1 MNASG
6 VSSTDH
12 LSSLYGTYS
21 GTLGSSAALPV
32 GPPSV
37 PAGPS
42 IKSQSSVGCH
52 SNRIGGGSHKD
63 KQGVIMVNQE
73 VTMVNLDTKQKE
85 DKNDPHNGKLRNS
98 FDYVHLVSY
107 AMQFN
112 LSREQFL

>member
-6 VSSTDH
+6 VSSTNH

-21 GTLGSSAALPV
+21 ERFGPSAALPA

-42 IKSQSSVGCH
+42 IKTQNSVGCH
-52 SNRIGGGSHKD
+52 SNRIGGGSYRNI
-63 KQGVIMVNQE
+63 QGVTTVNQE

-85 DKNDPHNGKLRNS
+85 DKNDLHNGKLRNS
-98 FDYVHLVSY
+98 FYCVHLISY
-107 AMQFN
+107 AMQ
-112 LSREQFL
+112 